1 MDCWRLI
8 LHGGHPAADNMAIDE
23 AILTAYAEGKV
34 PPTVRLYSWT
44 GPAISLGYH
53 QALERSRLDLDYCR
67 DAGIELVRRSTGG
80 RAVLHGHDL
89 TFSVC
94 VDDARIPAEYRGVT
108 GSHVWLMRGIV
119 AGFARLG
126 IVAEIG
132 PLNQSNTDSQSNT
145 DCFAHV
151 AECDVRTPDGAKVA
165 GAAQV
170 RRSGVFLEQGSIP
183 HTIPSVDYGRIYGGI
198 RVSQEYVL
206 DAISRQTVDQAM
218 IEGFAESLGI
228 AFEIWDLTAYETDLY
243 RELAKGKY
251 ASADWTY
258 SKDCIDKSMLRCYT
272 EPASSGGVSQNAQE
286 NPRR

>member
-8 LHGGHPAADNMAIDE
+8 LHGGHKAADNMAMDE
-23 AILTAYAEGKV
+23 AILTAYAEGMV
-34 PPTVRLYSWT
+34 PPTIRLYSWT

-53 QALERSRLDLDYCR
+53 QTLERSRLDPRYCR
-67 DAGIELVRRSTGG
+67 DTGIELVRRPTGG

-108 GSHVWLMRGIV
+108 GSHIWLMRGIV
-119 AGFARLG
+119 AGFAKLG
-126 IVAEIG
+126 IDAEIG
-132 PLNQSNTDSQSNT
+132 PLPRSNAYSSSNT
-145 DCFAHV
+145 DCFARV
-151 AECDVRTPDGAKVA
+151 AECDVRTSDGAKIA

-183 HTIPSVDYGRIYGGI
+183 HTVPSVDYGRIFGGKAADP
-198 RVSQEYVL
+198 VYVL
-206 DAISRQTVDQAM
+206 GAIPGQTVDQAM

-228 AFEIWDLTAYETDLY
+228 AFEVGDLTAYETDLA
-243 RELAKGKY
+243 RGLAEGKY

-258 SKDCIDKSMLRCYT
+258 SKVCIDKSMLRCYT
-272 EPASSGGVSQNAQE
+272 ESASSGGVRQNA
-286 NPRR
+286 